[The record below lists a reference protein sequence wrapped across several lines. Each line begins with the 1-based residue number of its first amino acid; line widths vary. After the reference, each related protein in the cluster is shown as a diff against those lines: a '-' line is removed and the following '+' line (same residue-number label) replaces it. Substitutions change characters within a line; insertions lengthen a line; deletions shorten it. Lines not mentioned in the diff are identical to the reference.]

1 MIENPKLSYHKGKQV
16 KEEEPNL
23 NNTVTLFIPESVSV
37 DTLKKDSYWSQ
48 YNRFHKLLFIIS
60 TLHIFRVVRKVG
72 EEDFIQLKSSYLQ
85 SMIGAKH
92 TKASL
97 QYLIGAGIIETDRHF
112 IIGHKSIGYR
122 IAPTHRTNLRLWP
135 LPEGKLKQKM
145 LSIRQ
150 EKQKA
155 KQLHQS
161 VHKYL
166 KQCLYRVT
174 LAPSFGDYLNNF
186 TGNPYNTRLIL
197 HDRLHSAPF
206 FNFSAKA
213 GRFYSALTN
222 MPKDMRS
229 MLLIDGEETAEID
242 LGSSQFYFALN
253 LYPQHSKE
261 RQRYY
266 KALQGGIYELINQR
280 CTRPYKN
287 RDYYKTKCIAQIF
300 YKKTSE
306 GIFWDAFKKEFP
318 ELAALI
324 TSFKKLHS
332 NVDLAYLL
340 QKAESDT
347 VILDACEKLMREGIP
362 VATVHDSIICKKSDS
377 AFVAKTLEAA
387 AFRAVGE
394 KPVIKVA

>member
-1 MIENPKLSYHKGKQV
+1 MVKNPKLTYHKGKQV
-16 KEEEPNL
+16 KQGPIL
-23 NNTVTLFIPESVSV
+23 SRIVTLFIPESVSV
-37 DTLKKDSYWSQ
+37 DTFKNDSYWGR

-60 TLHIFRVVRKVG
+60 TLLIFRVVSKVS

-85 SMIGAKH
+85 SMIGAKY

-97 QYLIGAGIIETDRHF
+97 HYLLDAGIIESDRHF
-112 IIGHKSIGYR
+112 IIGRKSIGYR
-122 IAPTHRTNLRLWP
+122 IAPAHRNKVRPCP
-135 LPEGKLKQKM
+135 LPDGKLKQKM

-150 EKQKA
+150 EKQAA

-174 LAPSFGDYLNNF
+174 LAPSFQHYVNNF
-186 TGNPYNTRLIL
+186 IGNPYNTRLIL
-197 HDRLHSAPF
+197 RNRLDEAPF
-206 FNFSAKA
+206 FKLSAKA
-213 GRFYSALTN
+213 GRFYSAITN

-229 MLLIDGEETAEID
+229 MLLIDGEETTEID
-242 LGSSQFYFALN
+242 LGSSQLYFALN

-261 RQRYY
+261 RQRYH
-266 KALQGGIYELINQR
+266 KALQDGIYELVNQR
-280 CTRPYKN
+280 CARPYKN

-324 TSFKKLHS
+324 TSFKKLKS

-362 VATVHDSIICKKSDS
+362 VATVHDSILCKKSDS
-377 AFVAKTLEAA
+377 KFVAKTLEAA
-387 AFRAVGE
+387 AFRLVGE
-394 KPVIKVA
+394 KPVVKVA

>member
-1 MIENPKLSYHKGKQV
+1 MVKNPKLTYYKGKQV
-16 KEEEPNL
+16 KQGPIL
-23 NNTVTLFIPESVSV
+23 SRIVTLFIPESVSV
-37 DTLKKDSYWSQ
+37 DTFKKDSYWGR

-72 EEDFIQLKSSYLQ
+72 EEGFIQLKSSYLQ
-85 SMIGAKH
+85 SMIGAKY

-97 QYLIGAGIIETDRHF
+97 HHLLDAGIIESDRHF
-112 IIGHKSIGYR
+112 IIGRKSIGYR
-122 IAPTHRTNLRLWP
+122 IAPTHRTNVRLWL

-161 VHKYL
+161 VHKYI

-174 LAPSFGDYLNNF
+174 LAPSFGDYLKNF

-222 MPKDMRS
+222 MPKDMSS
-229 MLLIDGEETAEID
+229 MLLIDGEETAGID

-253 LYPQHSKE
+253 LYPRNSKE

-280 CTRPYKN
+280 CARPYKN

-324 TSFKKLHS
+324 TRFKKLHS

-340 QKAESDT
+340 QKYESDT
-347 VILDACEKLMREGIP
+347 VILDACEKLMREEIP
-362 VATVHDSIICKKSDS
+362 VATVHDSILCKKSDS
-377 AFVAKTLEAA
+377 EFVAKNLEAA
-387 AFRAVGE
+387 AFRLVGD